1 MNFDT
6 LITISWIEKKSFVAF
21 YFLLLLANSP
31 TNFRVLLKN
40 ARPISV
46 IFSIVNVSL
55 MFSKGFSTLF
65 SFPENLDIFLPP
77 L

>member
-21 YFLLLLANSP
+21 YFLLLLVNSP